1 MLKIYNTLTRQ
12 KEEFNPIHPGKV
24 GMYVCGVT
32 IYDHCH
38 IGHGRTFVAFDVVA
52 RYLRYAGYDLTYVR
66 NITDVDDKIIK
77 RAAETRVTCDELTER
92 LIGDMHADFD
102 ALGMV
107 RPDIEPRATQH
118 IEEIIELVQS
128 LLEKEHAYVADNGD
142 VMFIVE
148 SYADYGKLSGQ
159 DLEQLQAGARVDV
172 VDAKRNPLDFVL
184 WKMSKPGEPTW
195 ESPWGP
201 GRPGWHIE
209 CSAMNSKHLGNH
221 FDIHGGGSDL
231 QFPHHE
237 NEIAQSCC
245 AHGGDY
251 VKYWMH
257 SGMVMVDKEKMSK
270 SLGNF
275 FTIRDVL
282 AHYDAETVR
291 YFLMSGHYRSQLNYS
306 EDNLKQARAALERM
320 YTALQKAGVNKT
332 FSLWEGKYD
341 VVSVLC
347 KAACHGGQLYEA
359 SIDKIADIYDFG
371 IHACAHLREFKSH
384 FVANSWVNNG
394 NVNSKEKF
402 SSLIAIVKEVLI
414 ISYFEKYDVN
424 STVMAVD
431 YIKSFR
437 GAMDDDFNTP
447 EAYSALFALVS
458 IVNTSYDRR
467 LKKVWAELLKHL
479 AGVLGLLNTHPSKF
493 LQGDRNNREQSI
505 IERLIAERNQARA
518 DKNWAAA
525 DAARNRL
532 TEMGI
537 VLEDSAGKTSWRR
550 A

>member
-1 MLKIYNTLTRQ
+1 MRVEWQAILLTGSGHKMLKIYNTLTRQ
-12 KEEFNPIHPGKV
+12 KEEFKPIHPGKV

-52 RYLRYAGYDLTYVR
+52 RYLRYSGYQLNYVR
-66 NITDVDDKIIK
+66 NVTDVDDKIIK
-77 RAAETRVTCDELTER
+77 RAAETGVTCDDLTER

-107 RPDIEPRATQH
+107 RPDVEPRATQH
-118 IEEIIELVQS
+118 IGEIIELVQS
-128 LLEKEHAYVADNGD
+128 LLDKEHAYVADNGD
-142 VMFIVE
+142 VMFIVD

-195 ESPWGP
+195 DSPWGP

-251 VKYWMH
+251 VNTWMH

-320 YTALQKAGVNKT
+320 YTALRDLPAVAAAGGDEQV
-332 FSLWEGKYD
+332 
-341 VVSVLC
+341 
-347 KAACHGGQLYEA
+347 A
-359 SIDKIADIYDFG
+359 
-371 IHACAHLREFKSH
+371 RFK
-384 FVANSWVNNG
+384 
-394 NVNSKEKF
+394 E
-402 SSLIAIVKEVLI
+402 
-414 ISYFEKYDVN
+414 
-424 STVMAVD
+424 
-431 YIKSFR
+431 
-437 GAMDDDFNTP
+437 AMDDDFNTP
-447 EAYSALFALVS
+447 EAYSALFDLVRE
-458 IVNTSYDRR
+458 INRQKAEDLTVAAGLGAR
-467 LKKVWAELLKHL
+467 LRELG
-479 AGVLGLLNTHPSKF
+479 AVLGILQQDPDAF
-493 LQGDRNNREQSI
+493 LKGDEADEEVAEIEQ
-505 IERLIAERNQARA
+505 LIAQRNQARA

-525 DAARNRL
+525 DAARARL

>member
-12 KEEFNPIHPGKV
+12 KEEFKPIHPGKV

-52 RYLRYAGYDLTYVR
+52 RYLRYSGYQLNYVR
-66 NITDVDDKIIK
+66 NVTDVDDKIIK
-77 RAAETRVTCDELTER
+77 RAAETGVTCDDLTER
-92 LIGDMHADFD
+92 LIGDMHQDFD

-107 RPDIEPRATQH
+107 RPDVEPRATQH
-118 IEEIIELVQS
+118 ISEIIELVEN
-128 LLEKEHAYVADNGD
+128 LIAKDHAYVADNGD

-251 VKYWMH
+251 VNTWMH

-282 AHYDAETVR
+282 AHYDAESVR

-306 EDNLKQARAALERM
+306 EDNLKQARTALERM
-320 YTALQKAGVNKT
+320 YTALRDLPLAPAAGGD
-332 FSLWEGKYD
+332 E
-341 VVSVLC
+341 
-347 KAACHGGQLYEA
+347 Q
-359 SIDKIADIYDFG
+359 
-371 IHACAHLREFKSH
+371 
-384 FVANSWVNNG
+384 VARFN
-394 NVNSKEKF
+394 E
-402 SSLIAIVKEVLI
+402 
-414 ISYFEKYDVN
+414 
-424 STVMAVD
+424 
-431 YIKSFR
+431 
-437 GAMDDDFNTP
+437 AMDDDFNTP
-447 EAYSALFALVS
+447 EAYSALFDLVRE
-458 IVNTSYDRR
+458 INRQKAEDITVAAGLGAR
-467 LKKVWAELLKHL
+467 LRELG
-479 AGVLGLLNTHPSKF
+479 AVLGILQQDPDAF
-493 LQGDRNNREQSI
+493 LKGNDADDEVAEIEQ
-505 IERLIAERNQARA
+505 LIAQRNQARA

-525 DAARNRL
+525 DAARARL